1 MQIVLYKQRHVQLF
15 TVDYHKEQNM
25 IIMNGIN
32 ILFHP
37 KIIYYT
43 VDTENTPDFRCQAMP
58 DIRCWICRGYPV
70 HPHIIT
76 QASSTVCTVAQNTII
91 KCQRTFMSNILQL
104 YNSLQLLL
112 LLEVQNK
119 DIVD

>member
-15 TVDYHKEQNM
+15 TVDYQGEQNM
-25 IIMNGIN
+25 LIRKSRN
-32 ILFHP
+32 ILFDP

-76 QASSTVCTVAQNTII
+76 EASSTVCTVAQNTII
-91 KCQRTFMSNILQL
+91 KCQRIFTSNIFAILQKF
-104 YNSLQLLL
+104 NTFTAC
-112 LLEVQNK
+112 
-119 DIVD
+119 

>member
-58 DIRCWICRGYPV
+58 DIRCWISRISGSSPYYNGSKLDCV
-70 HPHIIT
+70 HT
-76 QASSTVCTVAQNTII
+76 AQ
-91 KCQRTFMSNILQL
+91 
-104 YNSLQLLL
+104 
-112 LLEVQNK
+112 
-119 DIVD
+119 

>member
-70 HPHIIT
+70 HPQYYNGSKLDCVH
-76 QASSTVCTVAQNTII
+76 SSTKYDN
-91 KCQRTFMSNILQL
+91 KMSAHFHVEYLCNFTK
-104 YNSLQLLL
+104 
-112 LLEVQNK
+112 V
-119 DIVD
+119 